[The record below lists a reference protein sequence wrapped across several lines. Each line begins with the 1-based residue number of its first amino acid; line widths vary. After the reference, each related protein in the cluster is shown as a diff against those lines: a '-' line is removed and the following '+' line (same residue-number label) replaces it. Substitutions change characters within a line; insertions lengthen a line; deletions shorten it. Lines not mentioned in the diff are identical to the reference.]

1 MKKIICGFALLVAA
15 AASISACS
23 GGGSA
28 SAAPSATPVVPSPVP
43 PVISTPL
50 GTLPP
55 EPNRAANN
63 ATLAGIDTT
72 GTGVRDDVHRLI
84 FNTYT
89 STVKRKIG
97 MAVAKG
103 NRGIFLTPPQTTAE
117 ARAVRG
123 PWSRAEDCLWS
134 RDDIS
139 VQEASSFSR
148 MIEAAHIDTGA
159 RMKAYKNYNHLLHG
173 EGFNDTSNKNSCAE
187 VLK

>member
-1 MKKIICGFALLVAA
+1 MNRLTYRFALLIAA

-28 SAAPSATPVVPSPVP
+28 SAAPSATPGVTAP
-43 PVISTPL
+43 PAPTVTPL

-55 EPNRAANN
+55 EPNRTANN

-97 MAVAKG
+97 MAIAKG
-103 NRGIFLTPPQTTAE
+103 TRLIYSTPPQTTAE
-117 ARAVRG
+117 ARAVRNVG
-123 PWSRAEDCLWS
+123 NLAYDCMWSR
-134 RDDIS
+134 RDINFD
-139 VQEASSFSR
+139 EKAKYSSSL
-148 MIEAAHIDTGA
+148 EAAHADTGD
-159 RMKAYKNYNHLLHG
+159 RMKAYRNYNRLLHG
-173 EGFNDTSNKNSCAE
+173 EGFNSNWNEHSCDE